1 MDVRTSKGI
10 KSDVDQKVK
19 HNFIRGQYKN
29 LSKNCVS
36 LLVMLTYIL
45 GLGPTSEVSQ
55 AENWAPQPATNI
67 FTSFSKARFVSFNS
81 ENLC

>member
-1 MDVRTSKGI
+1 MWTKKIEHD
-10 KSDVDQKVK
+10 
-19 HNFIRGQYKN
+19 FIRGQYKN
-29 LSKNCVS
+29 LSKTCVS
-36 LLVMLTYIL
+36 LLIMLTYIL

-67 FTSFSKARFVSFNS
+67 FTSFSKARHVSFNA